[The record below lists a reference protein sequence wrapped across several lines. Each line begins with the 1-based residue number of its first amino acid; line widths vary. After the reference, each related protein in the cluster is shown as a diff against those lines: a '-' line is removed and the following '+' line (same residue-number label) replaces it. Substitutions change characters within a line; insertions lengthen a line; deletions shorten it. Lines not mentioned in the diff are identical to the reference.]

1 MSENKKRDDEFINK
15 TEKYERDYEKGK
27 YPKKYSD
34 IVEEKI
40 DEGRYQT
47 HSELEEKLK
56 NEGVNKK

>member
-1 MSENKKRDDEFINK
+1 MPDNKSRDDKFIHKN
-15 TEKYERDYEKGK
+15 EDYERNYEKGK